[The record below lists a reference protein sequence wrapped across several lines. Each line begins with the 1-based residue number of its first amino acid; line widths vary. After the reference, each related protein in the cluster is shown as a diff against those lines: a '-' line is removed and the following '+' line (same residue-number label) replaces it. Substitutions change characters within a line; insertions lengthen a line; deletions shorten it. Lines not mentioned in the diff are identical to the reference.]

1 MLNIYE
7 VLDIK
12 EQEIYTKIPCVISIN
27 KHEYKDFMVE
37 YEDRYIIPGVIEVY
51 FPDLDD
57 YTQIITSYNTIG
69 ILKTADYDETSDDIN
84 LKFESGDK
92 IIAQD
97 FVDASINL
105 SLITRMLN
113 GKLEYIKAPETLVNL
128 LHTALPKSDIV
139 HLEVILSNT
148 FRDNSTGEPARFV
161 GDYSNSSQV
170 GVLRLGKSES
180 WLSAMA
186 FQNIDQGIDK
196 ALVSKKPAKMNPIE
210 LVLNEEFQ
218 SL

>member
-12 EQEIYTKIPCVISIN
+12 EQEIFTKIPCIISIN

-37 YEDRYIIPGVIEVY
+37 YEDRYKIPGVIDVY

-57 YTQIITSYNTIG
+57 YTQIITSYNSIG
-69 ILKTADYDETSDDIN
+69 VLKTADFDETSDDIN
-84 LKFESGDK
+84 IKYESGDK
-92 IIAQD
+92 IIEQD
-97 FVDASINL
+97 FVDSSINL
-105 SLITRMLN
+105 SLITKMLN
-113 GKLEYIKAPETLVNL
+113 GRLEYIKTPETLVTL

-148 FRDNSTGEPARFV
+148 FRDDSTGEPARFT
-161 GDYSNSSQV
+161 GDYSNSSQI
-170 GVLRLGKSES
+170 GVLKLGKTDS
-180 WLSAMA
+180 WLSAIA
-186 FQNIDQGIDK
+186 FQNIDQGINR